1 MPWAMCFC
9 PFRAFS
15 LSNDASL
22 RTLYEVDDVLD
33 FLGHLKVL
41 LDFLDTFLQ
50 DALAVE
56 QAISLVDVLDGLVAE
71 TTATQTDEVD
81 AAIAGR
87 LLAGNDVRRNI
98 LRETASALDHH
109 VACDVTELMN
119 ENVGTDDGVVIYN
132 HLAGKLGRVTDN
144 QAAAQLAVVSHVNS
158 LHQEVVA
165 AYHGLALRGSTTRD
179 SNVLTDAV
187 VIAHLAGC
195 HLALELQ
202 VLRLCRDAG
211 AWEEFIIIA
220 DTSAHVDGNAVLQY
234 VVIAQNGVLVDI
246 AERTDNVV
254 VTEFCLWM
262 NKR

>member
-15 LSNDASL
+15 LSDDASL

-33 FLGHLKVL
+33 FLSHLKIL

-50 DALAVE
+50 DTLAVE
-56 QAISLVDVLDGLVAE
+56 QAISLVDILDGLVAE

-98 LRETASALDHH
+98 LRETATALDHH
-109 VACDVTELMN
+109 VACDVAELMN
-119 ENVGTDDGVVIYN
+119 ENVGADDGVVIYN

-165 AYHGLALRGSTTRD
+165 AYHGLALRGCTTRD

-202 VLRLCRDAG
+202 VLRLGRDAG
-211 AWEEFIIIA
+211 AWEKFIIVA